1 MSLLVSSARS
11 SLQAQP
17 SSGHSSGCEGSLG
30 RCHHVLRCKKSGE
43 GDRSQ
48 GTLPPNP
55 ESARTTTTYKQLIMK
70 TRCCF
75 RWPASNISWQLGS
88 LASVRRTASQCG
100 RTVGAVLVPCGSGHL
115 LIFTWPG
122 LLMLSLVVLSLFNVS
137 VLLAPIRFISA
148 LLELVPIPMSGR
160 LTLLWATVI
169 NVAVSVGYERW
180 MAQVVADAVGV
191 FVSQQDGRRRIKDN
205 RVY

>member
-1 MSLLVSSARS
+1 
-11 SLQAQP
+11 
-17 SSGHSSGCEGSLG
+17 
-30 RCHHVLRCKKSGE
+30 
-43 GDRSQ
+43 
-48 GTLPPNP
+48 
-55 ESARTTTTYKQLIMK
+55 
-70 TRCCF
+70 
-75 RWPASNISWQLGS
+75 
-88 LASVRRTASQCG
+88 
-100 RTVGAVLVPCGSGHL
+100 
-115 LIFTWPG
+115 
-122 LLMLSLVVLSLFNVS
+122 MLSLVVLSLFNVS

-205 RVY
+205 RVYRAVDRD